1 MITIRRGGRAV
12 TAPRGWV
19 AASKS
24 LDSPEPEGADA
35 QPASTAATTRMLAA
49 AIRNLPTPAIGDP
62 CGLTMVDALTLAL
75 DPAAVATAST

>member
-1 MITIRRGGRAV
+1 MISSKEWFSSMITIRRGGRAV

-35 QPASTAATTRMLAA
+35 QPASTAAATRMLAA

-62 CGLTMVDALTLAL
+62 CSDSASF
-75 DPAAVATAST
+75 PAP